1 MARFTESQ
9 LRDKALLAL
18 REAYEQ
24 AQTGPIPKSFAL
36 RFVLAYLSNGI
47 DRRAV
52 DTFWTVATGAADRNS
67 SDWFG
72 RQQSLGNAYKYLH
85 RQLGLEPPG

>member
-1 MARFTESQ
+1 MPRFSEEQ
-9 LRDKALLAL
+9 LRDKALQAL
-18 REAYEQ
+18 REAYDLAQ
-24 AQTGPIPKSFAL
+24 AGPIPKSFAL

-52 DTFWTVATGAADRNS
+52 DTFWKVATSPADRNS
-67 SDWFG
+67 SEWFG

-85 RQLGLEPPG
+85 RQLGLEPPQ